1 MTNHRHNS
9 TRYHSLGKLGLLAS
23 SILLIQM
30 NPALAANGRNIIQ
43 IDNTADANYVVD
55 SHQGIVNT
63 IKSNTTRVQAFSLP
77 KYDITLTQPL
87 TITIKPG
94 NEVQW
99 QNTLENT
106 GTFDANV
113 AVSFNTPNTLSNFQ
127 IYIDANN
134 NGIIDSN
141 ETELQPTIS
150 IAAGEQIHLI
160 VKALT
165 SIELK
170 DGDTVDVPIT
180 AVVQEDN
187 TVQASATDSLVAIV
201 PSIVYKDPTYQNNL
215 SQTSAGQPVY
225 IEVGLAYCNAD
236 PTQVDNVWLN
246 VTSSKTGDTIRLK
259 AVETG
264 VNTGKY
270 RISAP
275 TELNANAIADAV
287 IQTLDGDTL
296 TTQADKCESA
306 DGSTTGVISDKIL
319 TSINVNNDQTALSIS
334 KEANVKS
341 AEIGDFV
348 DYTIK
353 VTNVSKTDAANVV
366 VKDDLPLGFTYV
378 KNSVRVDGQK
388 YTQDFAQSGKYM
400 TLGLNSI
407 KANETKKVTYRVALG
422 SNAASGTGTNIAF
435 AEGKNSLTGSVVQS
449 PLGEAHVDV
458 TAGVLNTDGIIIGKV
473 YADFN
478 RDGIQQKEL
487 NELGVAGVRLYLEDG
502 TFVVTD
508 SEGKYSVYGMKA
520 KTHVIKLDR
529 TTLPRGVE
537 LVEQSNRNAGDP
549 GSRFVDL
556 KFGELHR
563 ADFAITDGIDSNDN
577 QGHAALISNL
587 QKRAKQ
593 VALKND
599 ALEQAIK
606 TDLELEPIYTI
617 DNTSNIEA
625 SGCKNPN
632 KIDGQINCE
641 AVITDN
647 TAPVKKTGQLE
658 VHTLAPVK
666 APEIEKAL
674 STADDKRI
682 EGVTADADFLNLSN
696 NQRVDSTKIRVQ
708 IKAPK
713 GASTQLLVNN
723 HPVDAS
729 LMGKEVAWDK
739 EGISGFDYFAVPLQ
753 RGNNTLSIRATDS
766 TGKVVSSK
774 SINVYAPNQIAD
786 ITTVNQSNT
795 VEADGISEYQVV
807 IRLNDTDHGQYAAPA
822 TVSLDTDIGTIVSNQ
837 PAHSKDQAGI
847 QMVAEGGE
855 LLVSVRA
862 PTNPG
867 KGNLVVKAGNLQ
879 KIIPIQFVPQ
889 LRPMIA
895 AGIVEGAISFNNL
908 GSTIE
913 SVSNNNG
920 FEEELR
926 SLSGND
932 SDNTST
938 QGRAA
943 FFLKGKVRGNML
955 LTMAY
960 DSDKDKKDRLFR
972 DIDPDQYYPVYGD
985 ASAKGFDAQS
995 SEKFYVRLD
1004 KGRSFVMYGDIKT
1017 HIDNEEGLSLGQ
1029 YDRTLTG
1036 AKAHYESD
1044 KAKITAY
1051 AAQTSSS
1058 QHVTE
1063 TRGLGISGPYPTG
1076 VKDFADILLNSETV
1090 EVLVRDRNNPGV
1102 IISRQA
1108 LSRYSDYELDAVSH
1122 AIYLRSP
1129 IASTDIDGNPI
1140 YLRVTVEAEG
1150 VGEDYTILG
1159 ATGNYQL
1166 SERVNVGASY
1176 AQSDDPTN
1184 NEKLAGV
1191 NSVVKFNDRLKLVA
1205 EVAHYESDKINDSLA
1220 SAINVQSLNSETSGD
1235 AARIELT
1242 YKDNA
1247 RDAKLFYTQAD
1258 QGFTPAT
1265 SPATA
1270 GRTETGLNLTNRI
1283 NDKTSL
1289 KAEAIQTKDD
1299 TNDTKRQGA
1308 MVSIERK
1315 LTDILTGELG
1325 LRYYEK
1331 DAKAASTNY
1340 QEVVNTDAFNQS
1352 MRPSVTNNDSHY
1364 QGTTLRGKLTANLAK
1379 INKSKVFV
1387 EYEQDVSDASRNA
1400 WSVGGETSLWNKGRL
1415 YARHELASTLIGDYG
1430 LDGNDEHQSTIIGV
1444 DANYMKDGQVFSEYR
1459 IKDGISARESEAAI
1473 GLRNKWKVQ
1482 DGVYVNT
1489 SFEHLESIEGENNN
1503 TATAATIGMDY
1514 LASDKY
1520 KLTGRVEKRWGTQT
1534 DTLLT
1539 SFGYANKINDDITLL
1554 AKNIYTLQED
1564 NTQNKD
1570 RTIDRFQLGVAYRDY
1585 DSNISDHLAKIEYR
1599 YDNNGLDADSPYKKE
1614 TYIASLHSNYHPVRR
1629 LTLSGHYAGKYN
1641 ELTMDGI
1648 TSDSTTQL
1656 VSGRAMYDINER
1668 WDAGIQAGTMWSDN
1682 NSSNYLLGAEVGYTP
1697 MTNLWI
1703 SAGYNFM
1710 GYHDDDIASGSDNQQ
1725 GAYLRLRFKFDEDLF
1740 NKKRPVVNSRMMP
1753 NGEVATK

>member
-1 MTNHRHNS
+1 MTNNRHNS

-55 SHQGIVNT
+55 SHEGIVNT

-99 QNTLENT
+99 RNTLENT

-113 AVSFNTPNTLSNFQ
+113 AVSFTTPNTLSNFQ
-127 IYIDANN
+127 VYIDANN

-150 IAAGEQIHLI
+150 IQAGEQIHLI

-165 SIELK
+165 STELK

-201 PSIVYKDPTYQNNL
+201 PSIAYKDPTYQNNL
-215 SQTSAGQPVY
+215 SQTSVGQPVY

-296 TTQADKCESA
+296 TAQADKCEGA
-306 DGSTTGVISDKIL
+306 DGSNTGVISDKIL
-319 TSINVNNDQTALSIS
+319 TSINVNNTQTALSIS

-353 VTNVSKTDAANVV
+353 VKNESKTDAENVV

-378 KNSVRVDGQK
+378 KNSVRVNGQK
-388 YTQDFAQSGKYM
+388 YTQDFVQSGKYM
-400 TLGLNSI
+400 TLGLNSL
-407 KANETKKVTYRVALG
+407 KVNETKEVTYRVVLG

-435 AEGKNSLTGSVVQS
+435 AEGKDSLTGSVVQS
-449 PLGEAHVDV
+449 PLGEAHIDV

-473 YADFN
+473 YADLN
-478 RDGIQQKEL
+478 RDGIQQKAQ

-577 QGHAALISNL
+577 QGHAALISDL

-593 VALKND
+593 IAIKND

-606 TDLELEPIYTI
+606 TDLALEPTYTV
-617 DNTSNIEA
+617 DNDTNIEA
-625 SGCKNPN
+625 SGCKKPN
-632 KIDGQINCE
+632 IADGQINCE
-641 AVITDN
+641 SVIADK

-658 VHTLAPVK
+658 VHPIAPVK
-666 APEIEKAL
+666 APDIEKAL

-682 EGVTADADFLNLSN
+682 EGVTADADFLNLTH

-713 GASTQLLVNN
+713 GANTELLVNN
-723 HPVDAS
+723 QPVDTS

-739 EGISGFDYFAVPLQ
+739 EGISGFDYYAVPLEH
-753 RGNNTLSIRATDS
+753 GNNTLTIRATDS

-774 SINVYAPNQIAD
+774 SINLYAPNQIAD
-786 ITTVNQSNT
+786 ITTRTHSQAI
-795 VEADGISEYQVV
+795 EADGVSEYQIA
-807 IRLNDTDHGQYAAPA
+807 IRLLDTDHGQYAGSA
-822 TVSLDTDIGTIVSNQ
+822 TITLDSDIGTIVSNDTD
-837 PAHSKDQAGI
+837 KDQAGV
-847 QMVAEGGE
+847 QALVNGGE
-855 LLVSVRA
+855 ALIAIRA
-862 PTNPG
+862 PSNPG

-879 KIIPIQFVPQ
+879 KIIPLQFTPQ

-895 AGIVEGAISFNNL
+895 VGIVEGAISFNNL

-913 SVSNNNG
+913 SVSNNDG
-920 FEEELR
+920 FEQELR

-932 SDNTST
+932 SDNTT
-938 QGRAA
+938 TGRAA

-1044 KAKITAY
+1044 KAKVTAF
-1051 AAQTSSS
+1051 AAQTRSS

-1090 EVLVRDRNNPGV
+1090 EVLVRDRNNPGT

-1108 LSRYSDYELDAVSH
+1108 LNRYSDYDFDSVSK
-1122 AIYLRSP
+1122 AIYLRAP

-1140 YLRVTVEAEG
+1140 YLRVTVEADD
-1150 VGEDYTILG
+1150 VGEYYTIVG
-1159 ATGNYQL
+1159 TAGNYQL
-1166 SERVNVGASY
+1166 TKRVNIGASY

-1184 NEKLAGV
+1184 NEKLSGV
-1191 NSVVKFNDRLKLVA
+1191 NSVVKFNDKLKLIA
-1205 EVAHYESDKINDSLA
+1205 EVAHYDSDKINDSLA

-1235 AARIELT
+1235 AARVELT
-1242 YKDNA
+1242 YKDKA
-1247 RDAKLFYTQAD
+1247 RDAKLYYNQAD
-1258 QGFTPAT
+1258 EGFTPAT
-1265 SPATA
+1265 SPITA
-1270 GRTETGLNLTNRI
+1270 GRTEAGLRVNSRI
-1283 NDKTSL
+1283 NDKTLL
-1289 KAEAIQTKDD
+1289 KAEAIQTKDH
-1299 TNDTKRQGA
+1299 TNDSQRQGA
-1308 MVSIERK
+1308 TVSIERK
-1315 LTDILTGELG
+1315 LSNILTGELG
-1325 LRYYEK
+1325 VRYYEK

-1352 MRPSVTNNDSHY
+1352 LIPSVTNNDSNY
-1364 QGTTLRGKLTANLAK
+1364 QGTTLRGKLTANLPTL
-1379 INKSKVFV
+1379 NKSKVFV
-1387 EYEQDVSDASRNA
+1387 EYEQDIDDASRNA
-1400 WSVGGETSLWNKGRL
+1400 WSLGGETSLRNKGRL
-1415 YARHELASTLIGDYG
+1415 YARHELASTLTGDYG
-1430 LDGNDEHQSTIIGV
+1430 LDSTDEHQSTIIGV

-1473 GLRNKWKVQ
+1473 GLRNKWKVK

-1489 SFEHLESIEGENNN
+1489 SFEHLESMQGESDN
-1503 TATAATIGMDY
+1503 TATAATVGIDY

-1520 KLTGRVEKRWGTQT
+1520 KVSGRVEKRWGVQT
-1534 DTLLT
+1534 DTLFT
-1539 SFGYANKINDDITLL
+1539 SFGYANKINDDVTLL
-1554 AKNIYTLQED
+1554 AKNIYSLQQD
-1564 NTQNKD
+1564 NKQNKD
-1570 RTIDRFQLGVAYRDY
+1570 RTVDRFQLGVAYRDY
-1585 DSNISDHLAKIEYR
+1585 DNNISDHLAKIEYR

-1641 ELTMDGI
+1641 ELTMDGV
-1648 TSDSTTQL
+1648 TSDSTSQVL
-1656 VSGRAMYDINER
+1656 SARAMYDINER
-1668 WDAGIQAGTMWSDN
+1668 WDAGIQAGSMWSDN
-1682 NSSNYLLGAEVGYTP
+1682 DSRNYLIGAEVGYTP
-1697 MTNLWI
+1697 MANLWV
-1703 SAGYNFM
+1703 SAGYNFK

-1725 GAYLRLRFKFDEDLF
+1725 GAYIRLRFKFDEDLF
-1740 NKKRPVVNSRMMP
+1740 NKKRPTVNSRMMP
-1753 NGEVATK
+1753 NGEVTTK

>member
-1 MTNHRHNS
+1 MYHHTPVYTNRP
-9 TRYHSLGKLGLLAS
+9 LGRVRPLTLLVA
-23 SILLIQM
+23 SILLSQVT
-30 NPALAANGRNIIQ
+30 PALADTRGVSN
-43 IDNTADANYVVD
+43 IDNIANATYSVQGQE
-55 SHQGIVNT
+55 SHALSKTSNKVNVT
-63 IKSNTTRVQAFSLP
+63 VFSLP
-77 KYDITLTQPL
+77 KYDISITQPL

-94 NEVQW
+94 SEVQW
-99 QNTLENT
+99 QNTIENT
-106 GTFDANV
+106 GAFDATVDVHFNV
-113 AVSFNTPNTLSNFQ
+113 PTTLSNFQ
-127 IYIDANN
+127 VYVDSNN
-134 NGIIDSN
+134 NGVIDSN
-141 ETELQPTIS
+141 ESPLEPNIS
-150 IAAGEQIHLI
+150 LKAGEQIHLI

-165 SIELK
+165 SANLT
-170 DGDTVDVPIT
+170 DGETLSVPIS
-180 AVVQEDN
+180 AVIQEDN
-187 TVQASATDSLVAIV
+187 SVHASASDKLVAV
-201 PSIVYKDPTYQNNL
+201 LPSIVYKDSDYQNKVEH
-215 SQTSAGQPVY
+215 TQPGLPVF

-236 PTQVDNVWLN
+236 PMQVDNVWLN
-246 VTSSKTGDTIRLK
+246 VTSSKTGDVIRLK

-275 TELNANAIADAV
+275 TELNANAIQDAI
-287 IQTLDGDTL
+287 IQTLDGDVL
-296 TTQADKCESA
+296 NAKAQQCES
-306 DGSTTGVISDKIL
+306 STGNYTSITEPVF
-319 TSINVNNDQTALSIS
+319 TSINVDNEQPALTIN
-334 KEANVKS
+334 KEANVKT
-341 AEIGDFV
+341 AEVGDFV
-348 DYTIK
+348 DYTI
-353 VTNVSKTDAANVV
+353 NVKNEGKSEASNVV
-366 VKDDLPLGFTYV
+366 LKDDLPLGFTYV
-378 KNSVRVDGQK
+378 QNSVRVDGQK
-388 YTQDFAQSGKYM
+388 YTQDFVQSGKYM
-400 TLGLNSI
+400 TLGLNSL
-407 KANETKKVTYRVALG
+407 KPQESKKVTYRVVLG
-422 SNAASGTGTNIAF
+422 ANAIAGTGTNTAF
-435 AEGKNSLTGSVVQS
+435 AEGKDGLSQTIQS
-449 PLGEAHVDV
+449 PISTAHVKV
-458 TAGVLNTDGIIIGKV
+458 TAGLLNTDGIIIGKV
-473 YADFN
+473 YADLN
-478 RDGIQQKEL
+478 RDGIQQKAQ

-577 QGHAALISNL
+577 QGHAALISDL

-593 VALKND
+593 IAIKND

-606 TDLELEPIYTI
+606 TDLALEPTYTV
-617 DNTSNIEA
+617 DNDTNIEA

-632 KIDGQINCE
+632 IADGQINCE
-641 AVITDN
+641 SVITDN

-682 EGVTADADFLNLSN
+682 EGVTADADFLNLTN

-723 HPVDAS
+723 QPVDAS

-774 SINVYAPNQIAD
+774 SIIVHAPDQIAD
-786 ITTVNQSNT
+786 IATVNQSNT

-807 IRLNDTDHGQYAAPA
+807 IRLNDTDHCQYAAPA
-822 TVSLDTDIGTIVSNQ
+822 TVSLDTDIGTIVSHQ
-837 PAHSKDQAGI
+837 PAHGKDQAGI
-847 QMVAEGGE
+847 QMMAEGGE

-879 KIIPIQFVPQ
+879 KIIPLQFTPQ

-908 GSTIE
+908 GSKIE
-913 SVSNNNG
+913 SVSNNDG
-920 FEEELR
+920 FEQELR

-960 DSDKDKKDRLFR
+960 DSDKGKKDRLFR
-972 DIDPDQYYPVYGD
+972 DINPDEYYPVYGD

-1036 AKAHYESD
+1036 AKAHFQKD
-1044 KAKITAY
+1044 KAEVTAF
-1051 AAQTSSS
+1051 AAQTSSR
-1058 QHVTE
+1058 QNVIE

-1076 VKDFADILLNSETV
+1076 VDFADLLINSETV
-1090 EVLVRDRNNPGV
+1090 EVIVRDRNNPGV

-1108 LSRYSDYELDAVSH
+1108 LNRYSDYELDVVSH

-1129 IASTDIDGNPI
+1129 IASTDLDGNPI
-1140 YLRVTVEAEG
+1140 YLRVTVEADD
-1150 VGEDYTILG
+1150 VGEDYMIVG
-1159 ATGNYQL
+1159 AAGNYQL
-1166 SERVNVGASY
+1166 TKRVNVGASY

-1184 NEKLAGV
+1184 NEKLSGV
-1191 NSVVKFNDRLKLVA
+1191 NSVIKFNDKLKLIA
-1205 EVAHYESDKINDSLA
+1205 EVAHYDSDKINESLA

-1235 AARIELT
+1235 AARVELT
-1242 YKDNA
+1242 YKDKA
-1247 RDAKLFYTQAD
+1247 RDAKLYYNQAD
-1258 QGFTPAT
+1258 EGFTPAT
-1265 SPATA
+1265 SPITA
-1270 GRTETGLNLTNRI
+1270 GRTETGLTVNSRI

-1289 KAEAIQTKDD
+1289 KAEAIQTKDG

-1308 MVSIERK
+1308 TVSIERK

-1325 LRYYEK
+1325 VRYYEK

-1352 MRPSVTNNDSHY
+1352 MRPSVTNNDSNY
-1364 QGTTLRGKLTANLAK
+1364 QGTTLRGKLTADLATL
-1379 INKSKVFV
+1379 NKSKVFV
-1387 EYEQDVSDASRNA
+1387 EYEQDIDDASRNA
-1400 WSVGGETSLWNKGRL
+1400 WSVGGETSLRNKGRL
-1415 YARHELASTLIGDYG
+1415 YARHELASTLTGDYG
-1430 LDGNDEHQSTIIGV
+1430 LDSTDEHQSTIIGV

-1489 SFEHLESIEGENNN
+1489 SFEHLESMQGESDN
-1503 TATAATIGMDY
+1503 TATAATVGIDY

-1520 KLTGRVEKRWGTQT
+1520 KVSGRVEKRWGVQT

-1539 SFGYANKINDDITLL
+1539 SFGYANKINDDVTLL
-1554 AKNIYTLQED
+1554 AKNIYSLQQD
-1564 NTQNKD
+1564 NKQNKD
-1570 RTIDRFQLGVAYRDY
+1570 RTVDRFQLGVAYRDY
-1585 DSNISDHLAKIEYR
+1585 DNNISDHLAKIEYR

-1641 ELTMDGI
+1641 ELTMDGV
-1648 TSDSTTQL
+1648 TSDSTSQVL
-1656 VSGRAMYDINER
+1656 SARAMYDINER
-1668 WDAGIQAGTMWSDN
+1668 WDAGIQAGSMWSDN
-1682 NSSNYLLGAEVGYTP
+1682 DSRNYLIGAEVGYTP
-1697 MTNLWI
+1697 MANLWV
-1703 SAGYNFM
+1703 SAGYNFK

-1725 GAYLRLRFKFDEDLF
+1725 GAYIRLRFKFDEDLF
-1740 NKKRPVVNSRMMP
+1740 NKKRPTVNSRMMP
-1753 NGEVATK
+1753 NGEVTTK